1 MTWALGLS
9 VPVVACAL
17 ALAWFLARRE
27 NAELG
32 AGTDAREGHGEDGGP
47 FRLQVVG
54 YRTDRVHEVLARLD
68 AQIAAN
74 DVRLRGNVPGA
85 DPDPEPH
92 QSPRDGAG
100 PDAAPAGLASATLV
114 GSSTTVADAG
124 ARRADEEGQQDG
136 GRDESLRTSDQPVRE
151 DGDEEPPRMHWGWPD
166 AIVVAAYLGTALH
179 VLANLIGRTST
190 GYLSQGVQD
199 HQAFE
204 WYFGASAHNVATLS
218 NPLFSDRQNFPDGVN
233 LMANAAVTGLG
244 VPLAPLTLAL
254 GAHVT
259 FFVVELL
266 GLAGTAAAWYW
277 FLRRRGLVRTA
288 AAVGGWFTGFAP
300 AMVSH
305 ANGHPNFVALF
316 LIPVILDRVI
326 RLARGGRTVRDGVV
340 LGLLVT
346 WQVFIGEEPLLLAAI
361 GMLVVGIVL
370 ALRGRLDLRR
380 LAPGVGIGAWV
391 CLVLV
396 AVPLWWQFAGRQS
409 YASIYHPPG
418 GNDLASLW
426 GRATRTVGADPWA
439 SAALSMNRTEE
450 NAFFGPAL
458 LLLVAVIAVVLIRR
472 PVVQA
477 LTALVVVA
485 CWLSLG
491 EEVVLRGRPTG
502 IPALWAALDELP
514 VLENVLPTRFAM
526 MAIPAIAGLLAIGID
541 AAVRS
546 APLSER
552 DADEAQLPAWQPR
565 VGGWVVTAAAVL
577 ALLPVV
583 PTSLQ
588 VDERPVV
595 PTFFTGDAWR
605 DFSSGGSIL
614 AVPPTDLVDARAF
627 DWQLAADTMAF
638 PIVEGYFVG
647 PNGAPDRGGQYG
659 ATRRPM
665 SLWLYDVN
673 AGNAVIPATD
683 GQRLQ
688 FAEDL
693 RAWRTDAVV
702 LPARAQ
708 TTALRDS
715 LVTVLGQPQEVED
728 VLVWDVRELR
738 Q

>member
-1 MTWALGLS
+1 MTWAVGLS
-9 VPVVACAL
+9 LPVVAVAL
-17 ALAWFLARRE
+17 GLAWFLARRE
-27 NAELG
+27 
-32 AGTDAREGHGEDGGP
+32 TRDAAARGE

-54 YRTDRVHEVLARLD
+54 YRTDRVDEALARLD
-68 AQIAAN
+68 AQIAEN
-74 DVRLRGNVPGA
+74 DVLLRAGSA
-85 DPDPEPH
+85 PDH
-92 QSPRDGAG
+92 V
-100 PDAAPAGLASATLV
+100 APAGAASATLV
-114 GSSTTVADAG
+114 ENPTNVADAAEREAERHSG
-124 ARRADEEGQQDG
+124 HEPAA
-136 GRDESLRTSDQPVRE
+136 LR
-151 DGDEEPPRMHWGWPD
+151 WGWAD
-166 AIVVAAYLGTALH
+166 AIVIAAYVGTALH
-179 VLANLIGRTST
+179 VLSGLLGRMST

-244 VPLAPLTLAL
+244 IPLAPLTLTL

-305 ANGHPNFVALF
+305 ANGHANFVALF
-316 LIPVILDRVI
+316 LIPVIIDRVL
-326 RLARGGRTVRDGVV
+326 RLARGHHRVRDGIV
-340 LGLLVT
+340 LGVLVT
-346 WQVFIGEEPLLLAAI
+346 WQVFIGEEPLLLAAL
-361 GMLVVGIVL
+361 GMLVVGVVL
-370 ALRGRLDLRR
+370 VAHRRLDLTR
-380 LAPGVGIGAWV
+380 LLPGVGVGAAL
-391 CLVLV
+391 CLALV

-409 YASIYHPPG
+409 YTSIYHPPG
-418 GNDLASLW
+418 GNDLAALW
-426 GRATRTVGADPWA
+426 GRATRTFGADPWA

-450 NAFFGPAL
+450 NSFFGAAL
-458 LLLVAVIAVVLIRR
+458 LLLVAVISVVLIRR
-472 PVVQA
+472 PAVQA
-477 LTALVVVA
+477 LTALTVVA

-541 AAVRS
+541 AAFRAV
-546 APLSER
+546 PLGV
-552 DADEAQLPAWQPR
+552 DDTDEAGLASWHPR
-565 VGGWVVTAAAVL
+565 VGGWLVTAAAVL
-577 ALLPVV
+577 VLLPVA
-583 PTSLQ
+583 PTALV
-588 VDERPVV
+588 VDQRPVV

-605 DFSSGGSIL
+605 EFSHGGSIL
-614 AVPPTDLVDARAF
+614 AVPPTDIVDARAF

-647 PNGAPDRGGQYG
+647 PDGSPERGGQYG
-659 ATRRPM
+659 AARRPM

-673 AGNAVIPATD
+673 AANAVIPVTEA
-683 GQRLQ
+683 QQVQ

-693 RAWRTDAVV
+693 RFWRTDAVV
-702 LPARAQ
+702 LPARPQAA
-708 TTALRDS
+708 ALRDS
-715 LVTVLGQPQEVED
+715 LIPVLGQPQEVED
-728 VLVWDVRELR
+728 VLVWDVREVR
-738 Q
+738 R

>member
-1 MTWALGLS
+1 MTWAVGLS
-9 VPVVACAL
+9 LPVVAVAL
-17 ALAWFLARRE
+17 GLAWFLARRE
-27 NAELG
+27 
-32 AGTDAREGHGEDGGP
+32 TRDAAARGE

-54 YRTDRVHEVLARLD
+54 YRTDRVDEALARLD
-68 AQIAAN
+68 AQIAEN
-74 DVRLRGNVPGA
+74 DELLRTGSA
-85 DPDPEPH
+85 PDH
-92 QSPRDGAG
+92 V
-100 PDAAPAGLASATLV
+100 APAGPPAAASPPAAGAASATLV
-114 GSSTTVADAG
+114 ENPTNVADAAEREAERHSG
-124 ARRADEEGQQDG
+124 HEPAA
-136 GRDESLRTSDQPVRE
+136 LR
-151 DGDEEPPRMHWGWPD
+151 WGWAD
-166 AIVVAAYLGTALH
+166 AIVIAAYVGTALH
-179 VLANLIGRTST
+179 VLSGLLGRMST

-244 VPLAPLTLAL
+244 IPLAPLTLTL

-305 ANGHPNFVALF
+305 ANGHANFVALF
-316 LIPVILDRVI
+316 LIPVIIDRVLH
-326 RLARGGRTVRDGVV
+326 LARGHHRVRDGIV
-340 LGLLVT
+340 LGVLVT
-346 WQVFIGEEPLLLAAI
+346 WQVFIGEEPLLLAAL
-361 GMLVVGIVL
+361 GMLVVGVVL
-370 ALRGRLDLRR
+370 VAHRRLDLTR
-380 LAPGVGIGAWV
+380 LLPGVGIGAAL
-391 CLVLV
+391 CLALV

-409 YASIYHPPG
+409 YTSIYHPPG
-418 GNDLASLW
+418 GNDLAALW
-426 GRATRTVGADPWA
+426 GRATRTFGADPWA

-450 NAFFGPAL
+450 NSFFGAAL
-458 LLLVAVIAVVLIRR
+458 LLLVAVISVVLIRR
-472 PVVQA
+472 PAVQA
-477 LTALVVVA
+477 LTALTVVA

-541 AAVRS
+541 AAFRAV
-546 APLSER
+546 PLGV
-552 DADEAQLPAWQPR
+552 DDTDKAGLPSWHPR
-565 VGGWVVTAAAVL
+565 VGGWLVTASAVL
-577 ALLPVV
+577 VLLPVA
-583 PTSLQ
+583 PTAHV
-588 VDERPVV
+588 VDQRPVV

-605 DFSSGGSIL
+605 EFSHGGSIL
-614 AVPPTDLVDARAF
+614 AVPPTDIVDARAF

-647 PNGAPDRGGQYG
+647 PDGSPQRGGQYG
-659 ATRRPM
+659 AARRPM

-673 AGNAVIPATD
+673 AANAVIPVTEA
-683 GQRLQ
+683 QQVQ

-693 RAWRTDAVV
+693 RFWRTDAVV
-702 LPARAQ
+702 LPARPQAA
-708 TTALRDS
+708 ALRDS
-715 LVTVLGQPQEVED
+715 LIPVLGQPQEVED
-728 VLVWDVRELR
+728 VLVGDVREVR
-738 Q
+738 R